1 MHHRFYRGMLAYHQ
15 AAQDLARDGAS
26 DADFPLS
33 FNPTLG
39 TAELIHFRR

>member
-1 MHHRFYRGMLAYHQ
+1 MLAYHQ
-15 AAQDLARDGAS
+15 AAQDLARDGVS

-33 FNPTLG
+33 FNPTPG